1 MSRLAVLD
9 QLLQQYQEFEYHQNP
24 QLKKRLDDAQHWLKQ
39 RIKETH
45 QDMFA
50 QPENQLMAQYFINR
64 LYGGPDFD
72 ALAKQIERLLKF
84 AHKVE
89 NKLPEKAIQTGIKS
103 VSLAHLAMQLDQEVA
118 QQLLA
123 DYPSD
128 RDIDDEMMR
137 LTLIKL
143 DQQQAR
149 ERQLQLLDDLGLS
162 LDKYM
167 RSFMMYTAFKMCK
180 GLATKYNFE
189 LMYEF
194 IGEGFVAMKP
204 MKSAA
209 KFIHQFT
216 QVERQIVA
224 DVHAG
229 KAQPFQRRNT
239 Q

>member
-1 MSRLAVLD
+1 MSRLAALD
-9 QLLQQYQEFEYHQNP
+9 QLLQQYHQLEYHQNP
-24 QLKKRLDDAQHWLKQ
+24 LLKKRLDDAQHWLKQ

-45 QDMFA
+45 QEMFS
-50 QPENQLMAQYFINR
+50 QPTNQLMAQYFINR
-64 LYGGPDFD
+64 LYGGPDFEG
-72 ALAKQIERLLKF
+72 LAKQIERLLKF

-89 NKLPEKAIQTGIKS
+89 GKLPSTAIQTGIKS

-123 DYPSD
+123 DYPAEQE
-128 RDIDDEMMR
+128 IDDEMMR

-167 RSFMMYTAFKMCK
+167 RSFMMYAAFKMCK
-180 GLATKYNFE
+180 GLANKYHFE

-216 QVERQIVA
+216 QVERQIVTN
-224 DVHAG
+224 VHAG
-229 KAQPFQRRNT
+229 KAQPFQRHNT
-239 Q
+239 

>member
-1 MSRLAVLD
+1 MSRLAALD
-9 QLLQQYQEFEYHQNP
+9 QLLQQYQQLEYHQNP
-24 QLKKRLDDAQHWLKQ
+24 LLKKRLDDAQYWLKQ
-39 RIKETH
+39 RIQETH
-45 QDMFA
+45 HEMFA
-50 QPENQLMAQYFINR
+50 QPENRLMAQYFINR

-72 ALAKQIERLLKF
+72 ALASQIERLLKF

-89 NKLPEKAIQTGIKS
+89 GKLPETAIQTGIKS

-118 QQLLA
+118 QQLLV
-123 DYPSD
+123 DYPAD
-128 RDIDDEMMR
+128 QEIDDEMMR

-167 RSFMMYTAFKMCK
+167 RSFMMYAAFKMCK
-180 GLATKYNFE
+180 GLASKYHFE

-216 QVERQIVA
+216 KVERQIVTN
-224 DVHAG
+224 VHAG
-229 KAQPFQRRNT
+229 DAQPFQRCSIK
-239 Q
+239 